1 MDLTNLKAR
10 ELIAGYKNRDFSVE
24 EVVKTYIDKIEEKDK
39 DINAYVTVCAEEAL
53 ERAKS
58 VDKKFQDR
66 EEMGILSGVPLSLK
80 DNIAVKGVKMT
91 CSSKMLENF
100 IPSYDSVISE
110 RIKKSDGIILGKANM
125 DEFAMGA
132 STKTSYF
139 GPSKNPLNRDLVPG
153 GSSGGSAAALAAGE
167 CALSV
172 GSDTGGSTRQPASF
186 CGLVGIKP
194 TYGSIPRY
202 GMATLANT
210 FDQAGSLGRDVEDAH
225 LLLKALVGRSQLD
238 ATSVGNDSILKEIDY
253 SSGEEAVEF
262 LKDLRIVIPKLYM
275 DLELDPTVK
284 DQYEKAIDLFEKN
297 GAKIEVV
304 PMDSLKYVIETYYIL
319 TNGEI
324 APNMARFDG
333 LRYGHRTDKYEN
345 YEEMFRKSRAEGFGD
360 EVKRRIM
367 IGTHILSL
375 EFAKD
380 YYYKALKVRNKIK
393 TEMEEALKK
402 DGMILCPTSPILPPK
417 IDQDISPVEMYKA
430 DLFTVPANIA
440 GCPSMSIPMPLVDG
454 LSVGMELTAGR
465 FKDHEMIKAAL
476 GFERSVK

>member
-1 MDLTNLKAR
+1 MDLTTLKAR
-10 ELIAGYKNRDFSVE
+10 ELVAGYKNRDFSVE
-24 EVVKTYIDKIEEKDK
+24 EVVKTYIDKIEEREK
-39 DINAYVTVCAEEAL
+39 DINAYVTVCVEEAL
-53 ERAKS
+53 KRAKA

-66 EEMGILSGVPLSLK
+66 EEMGILSGVPISVK
-80 DNIAVKGVKMT
+80 DNIAVKDVKMT
-91 CSSKMLENF
+91 CSSKMLEDF
-100 IPSYDSVISE
+100 IVPYDSVISE
-110 RIKKSDGIILGKANM
+110 RIKKSHGIILGKTNM

-132 STKTSYF
+132 STKTSSF
-139 GPSKNPLNRDLVPG
+139 GPSKNPLNTDLVPG
-153 GSSGGSAAALAAGE
+153 GSSGGSAASLAAEE

-202 GMATLANT
+202 GMSTMANT
-210 FDQAGSLGRDVEDAH
+210 FDQAGSFGKDVEDAH
-225 LLLKALVGRSQLD
+225 LLLKALVGRSDLD
-238 ATSVGNDSILKEIDY
+238 ATSVGNDSILKPIDY
-253 SSGEEAVEF
+253 SDSEGAVEF
-262 LKDLRIVIPKLYM
+262 LKGLRVVIPKLYT
-275 DLELDPTVK
+275 DLELDPRVQS
-284 DQYEKAIDLFEKN
+284 QYEKAIDVFEKN
-297 GAKIEVV
+297 GAKIEIV
-304 PMDSLKYVIETYYIL
+304 PMDSLKYVIETYHIL

-333 LRYGHRTDKYEN
+333 LRYGHRTEKYES

-393 TEMEEALKK
+393 IEMEEALGK
-402 DGMILCPTSPILPPK
+402 DGIILCPTSPILPPR
-417 IDQDISPVEMYKA
+417 IDEEISPVEMYKA
-430 DLFTVPANIA
+430 DLFTIPANMA
-440 GCPSMSIPMPLVDG
+440 GCPSMSIPMPAVDG
-454 LSVGMELTAGR
+454 LSVGIELTANR
-465 FKDHEMIKAAL
+465 FKDHEMIRAAL